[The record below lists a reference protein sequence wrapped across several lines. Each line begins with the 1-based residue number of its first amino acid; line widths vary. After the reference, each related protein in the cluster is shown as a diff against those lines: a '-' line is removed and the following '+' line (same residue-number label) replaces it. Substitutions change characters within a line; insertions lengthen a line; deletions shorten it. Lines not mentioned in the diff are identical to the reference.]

1 MRITR
6 NHLHDPDLFA
16 TYLIIDH
23 RVIVAVFV
31 FAHLAQLDQSVSVH
45 HHELFV
51 LRVMPVLALGDTRF
65 GDIHRELP
73 PVSSA
78 DNLREASPRI
88 RIHLQVVSEPVGR
101 KVRQIGRIEFLGK
114 TVFRRVGNLQRF
126 GHSPERMQQ
135 IYDPTQC
142 NPVRCGDITEI
153 PVTVFIA
160 RKRSD

>member
-1 MRITR
+1 MLFYRLEIGVGLCRVETLVTPHESNQILRIGEVDDVVRITR

-65 GDIHRELP
+65 G
-73 PVSSA
+73 
-78 DNLREASPRI
+78 
-88 RIHLQVVSEPVGR
+88 
-101 KVRQIGRIEFLGK
+101 
-114 TVFRRVGNLQRF
+114 
-126 GHSPERMQQ
+126 
-135 IYDPTQC
+135 
-142 NPVRCGDITEI
+142 
-153 PVTVFIA
+153 
-160 RKRSD
+160 